1 MARLLEY
8 LVEAFNALMRN
19 KARTFLTMLG
29 MLIGVAAVLSVY
41 GLSSGAEAAINAN
54 VNSGNNPSLTIA
66 PDPQQAN
73 PAIAQLRYRDYTVVK
88 DAEGDLASR
97 ITPYYAPQFGG
108 ANVYRLRHQTQHV
121 VALAYSWYGGDE
133 RLAVRAGR
141 NLSAAD
147 QRGAANV
154 ALINHDLAVQFYRT
168 DQRSIGQELDVAGT
182 RFQIIGVA
190 NSESGTGS
198 NQFGG
203 NYFFVLPFTTFN
215 NFTPQSITGLYIWLN
230 SPDTEEEAKQIAL
243 ATLHRTHGKRAVYKV
258 ESNRESLQQMKKAL
272 DTVAA
277 GLTAIGAISLFVAG
291 IGIMNIMLVSV
302 TERTRE
308 IGIRKSIGAN
318 RSDIVLQ
325 FLSEAA
331 LMSVMGG
338 LLGFG
343 LSLLVL
349 NVASS
354 ALAAKMGTL
363 AVPYAAL
370 LLYGLSFSVI
380 IGVLFGVYP
389 AMRASRMDP
398 VEALRS

>member
-8 LVEAFNALMRN
+8 LTEAFYALMRN

-41 GLSSGAEAAINAN
+41 GLSTGAAAALNAS

-73 PAIAQLRYRDYTVVK
+73 PAIAQLRYRDYTVVRE
-88 DAEGDLASR
+88 AEGALASR
-97 ITPYYAPQFGG
+97 VTPFYAPAFGG
-108 ANVYRLRHQTQHV
+108 VNIYQLRHHAQHV
-121 VALAYSWYGGDE
+121 VAFGYSWYGGDD
-133 RLAVRAGR
+133 RLKVRAGR
-141 NLSAAD
+141 NLSAED
-147 QRGAANV
+147 QRGAASV
-154 ALINHDLAVQFYRT
+154 ALVNDDLAVQFYGSDERA
-168 DQRSIGQELDVAGT
+168 IGQELDVRGN
-182 RFQIIGVA
+182 RFTIVGVA
-190 NSESGTGS
+190 STDEGTAQ
-198 NQFGG
+198 NAFGG
-203 NYFFVLPFTTFN
+203 TYFFVLPFTTFN
-215 NFTPQSITGLYIWLN
+215 GFTPQSISGIYIWLN
-230 SPDTEEEAKQIAL
+230 SPDDEAEAKRIAL
-243 ATLHRTHGKRAVYKV
+243 DTLARTHGKRAVYQV
-258 ESNRESLQQMKKAL
+258 GSNRESLAAVKKAL

-277 GLTAIGAISLFVAG
+277 GLTAIGAISLLVAG

-331 LMSVMGG
+331 LMSTMGG

-349 NVASS
+349 DAASS
-354 ALAAKMGTL
+354 ALAAKMGPL
-363 AVPYAAL
+363 PIPYANL
-370 LLYGLSFSVI
+370 LLYGLTFSIVI
-380 IGVLFGVYP
+380 GMLFGVYP